1 MSESSQQRL
10 RASGLLK
17 AYAVPVLSDFD
28 FDLEEGEVHALV
40 GSNGAGKST
49 FAKIVCGLVARDEG
63 RLWLDGQPYSP
74 SGMRDAEASGVV
86 MVHQELNIIPT
97 LSIAENLFLDRLPT
111 QAGWVKRRELREK
124 AQAALER
131 VGLKDLSPDTPAG
144 ELGVGQQQLMEIAA
158 ALARNCRVLIL
169 DEPTA
174 ALTAPEIEILFEN
187 IRKLQEEG
195 VGVIYISHRMDEI
208 RRIADRVTVLRDGRR
223 IHTHPAKEIGVDQLV
238 SEMAGH
244 EVVTRCREDRHREQ
258 GRALIEVSKLSSLPQ
273 VRDASLQVHQGEILG
288 IAGLIGSGRTELLE
302 AIYGVRHVDSGTV
315 SLGGDS
321 VPQVFRSPADAVKAG
336 LAMAPEDR
344 KQDGLLLSK
353 SVLINTTL
361 ATLDQHS
368 GRGFMKRDAEVRTAE
383 EKGHRMK
390 LKYDSVDQAVVE
402 LSGGNQQK
410 VVLAR
415 WLARDANVLLL
426 DEPTRGIDVPAK
438 ELIYELL
445 HELAEQ
451 GKGVLVVSS
460 DLPELMSLCDRILVM
475 SAGRIAGEFHPDTWT
490 QEAITQA
497 AFSGYLEGGQAA

>member
-1 MSESSQQRL
+1 
-10 RASGLLK
+10 
-17 AYAVPVLSDFD
+17 
-28 FDLEEGEVHALV
+28 
-40 GSNGAGKST
+40 
-49 FAKIVCGLVARDEG
+49 
-63 RLWLDGQPYSP
+63 
-74 SGMRDAEASGVV
+74 
-86 MVHQELNIIPT
+86 
-97 LSIAENLFLDRLPT
+97 
-111 QAGWVKRRELREK
+111 
-124 AQAALER
+124 
-131 VGLKDLSPDTPAG
+131 
-144 ELGVGQQQLMEIAA
+144 
-158 ALARNCRVLIL
+158 
-169 DEPTA
+169 
-174 ALTAPEIEILFEN
+174 
-187 IRKLQEEG
+187 
-195 VGVIYISHRMDEI
+195 
-208 RRIADRVTVLRDGRR
+208 
-223 IHTHPAKEIGVDQLV
+223 VDQLV